1 MAILRA
7 GPFARAAIIPGK
19 FFQDEPDSA
28 SISVLPVNCAMNNW
42 ASGPWRTFF
51 TTSDGI
57 LDAISGYEGYDTGV
71 SGSFSITK
79 TANSGGANPAR
90 LHSSRVTFSFR
101 TQAVVPFNVNVTAS
115 ASQPSGEPGFITFL
129 LSGVSLS
136 DEEQATISASITASN
151 PGANITFFPAEF
163 PFFLQVTN
171 EAQDGL
177 NITQDFT
184 VRESVLPWTL
194 RCELDCFG
202 RNPNSCTLTI
212 GQSD

>member
-7 GPFARAAIIPGK
+7 GPFAMTTTSPGK

-42 ASGPWRTFF
+42 ASSPWRTFF
-51 TTSDGI
+51 DTSDGI
-57 LDAISGYEGYDTGV
+57 LDSVSGYGGYDTGV

-90 LHSSRVTFSFR
+90 LHSSRVTFIFR

-115 ASQPSGEPGFITFL
+115 ASQPSGEPGLITFT
-129 LSGVSLS
+129 LSGVSIS

-151 PGANITFFPAEF
+151 PGANITFFPF
-163 PFFLQVTN
+163 GLQVTN
-171 EAQDGL
+171 QAQDGL

-184 VRESVLPWTL
+184 VLESVLPAIL
-194 RCELDCFG
+194 LCELDCIG
-202 RNPNSCTLTI
+202 RNANSCTLTI